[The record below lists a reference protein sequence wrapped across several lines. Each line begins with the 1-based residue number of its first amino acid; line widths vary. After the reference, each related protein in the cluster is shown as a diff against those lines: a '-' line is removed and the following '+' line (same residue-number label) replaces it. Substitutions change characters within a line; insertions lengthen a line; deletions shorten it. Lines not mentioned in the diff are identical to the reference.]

1 MTSQMSHSELAAQ
14 IVEGCIAMVSGAPKA
29 PLPME
34 GMPLS
39 ELERADLGLAQGGR
53 TAFYPLKESGVFLD
67 LNRSTCSVFFADYDF
82 DCALPAVET
91 AVKRAY
97 PQAKQI
103 KDGPHPRLKDYR
115 FRAYEID
122 LGGGKVAL
130 LELDAPEAKASKRK
144 FVARVDAQARKN

>member
-1 MTSQMSHSELAAQ
+1 MASQMSHSELAAT
-14 IVEGCIAMVSGAPKA
+14 IVEGCIAMVAGTVKGT
-29 PLPME
+29 LPME
-34 GMPLS
+34 GIPLT

-53 TAFYPLKESGVFLD
+53 TAFYPLTESGVFLD
-67 LNRSTCSVFFADYDF
+67 LDRSTCSVFFADHDF
-82 DCALPAVET
+82 DRALPAVEA
-91 AVKRAY
+91 AVRRSY

-130 LELDAPEAKASKRK
+130 LELDAPEAKASERK
-144 FVARVDAQARKN
+144 FVARVDAQGRKN